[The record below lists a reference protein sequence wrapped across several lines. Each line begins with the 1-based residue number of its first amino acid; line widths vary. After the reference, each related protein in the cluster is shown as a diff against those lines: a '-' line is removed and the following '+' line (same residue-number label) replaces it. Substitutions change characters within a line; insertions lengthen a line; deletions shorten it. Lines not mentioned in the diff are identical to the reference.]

1 MLILHWFSI
10 ITAAI
15 ETLLFVGI
23 LLGWPSLQFVLEREG
38 YFNYLCESDA
48 ETFTNVSSNS
58 TSNEF
63 SNTCEESQA
72 SFNLVFTLAIF
83 AAFAS
88 SLPLGYL
95 FDRLGTWKYRI
106 IVGTMYTVGVALT
119 TFSTPATSFLLYPA
133 TTILASAAIGIF
145 FSNLQVAN
153 LTKSYRGLT
162 ISLLNG
168 LISTSAV
175 VFLLVK
181 KGYDLGI
188 NLRFMLMILLCATAI
203 IWIRTFVLMP
213 SKLIPFPPPSP
224 DFEYGYKEWICFKT
238 RSVAGHFVPVSLFVV
253 GASQPVAD
261 QVIECTNNKTMNS
274 QDEISFK
281 TCLKNKLF

>member
-23 LLGWPSLQFVLEREG
+23 FLGWPSLQF
-38 YFNYLCESDA
+38 
-48 ETFTNVSSNS
+48 
-58 TSNEF
+58 
-63 SNTCEESQA
+63 
-72 SFNLVFTLAIF
+72 VFTLAIF

-95 FDRLGTWKYRI
+95 FGCLGTWKYRI
-106 IVGTMYTVGVALT
+106 IVGTMYTVGVALI

-133 TTILASAAIGIF
+133 ATILASAAIGIF

-181 KGYDLGI
+181 KGYDSGI
-188 NLRFMLMILLCATAI
+188 NLRFMLIILLCATA
-203 IWIRTFVLMP
+203 
-213 SKLIPFPPPSP
+213 K
-224 DFEYGYKEWICFKT
+224 
-238 RSVAGHFVPVSLFVV
+238 
-253 GASQPVAD
+253 
-261 QVIECTNNKTMNS
+261 NNQTTK
-274 QDEISFK
+274 Q
-281 TCLKNKLF
+281 